1 MLVRTPFPPFP
12 TPPPHALPTPS
23 VLHEGNKTSI
33 LLSSFKF
40 KVALQTDV
48 WEGQSLNL
56 WGISVFCRVYAH
68 KPDFQPQG
76 SA

>member
-12 TPPPHALPTPS
+12 TPPPPCPPNSLCFTRRY
-23 VLHEGNKTSI
+23 